1 MKWCKHNYRLFPLFL
16 LLVEFTDV
24 FFSHSMFSLSSE
36 DSYCYEA
43 AEDFK
48 RDITPADVVECDLAQ
63 SIDNID
69 RILQNIDE
77 ESEECGTA
85 IKRNLSCES
94 ESSGDFSGTSI
105 SGFRSKRLNTKRADK
120 TNLSVT
126 PSMEHR
132 TVSAEDN
139 LNRQSSSNVST
150 ISLCKGANNNKIA
163 SNVRSCSTSSISSA
177 HKDIAVSTSVPV
189 ISQCPLSMT
198 SKRLLEEKRDSAGSE
213 TSSAAEEALTDPI
226 EKRKKLKSTLIK
238 RARSVAVF
246 SLKLKEKRA
255 KSESKET
262 EKRKDKVNPRNENIM
277 VGGELSCVPIEM
289 LISMSDVKMATPKKN
304 SGQSLKTGTL
314 SLSSK

>member
-1 MKWCKHNYRLFPLFL
+1 
-16 LLVEFTDV
+16 
-24 FFSHSMFSLSSE
+24 MFSLSSE

-48 RDITPADVVECDLAQ
+48 RDTTPADAVECDLAQ

-77 ESEECGTA
+77 ESEECGVA
-85 IKRNLSCES
+85 IKRDLSCES

-105 SGFRSKRLNTKRADK
+105 SGLKIRRLNTKPTDK
-120 TNLSVT
+120 TDLSVT
-126 PSMEHR
+126 RSMKNR
-132 TVSAEDN
+132 TVSAVDN
-139 LNRQSSSNVST
+139 LNRQSSSNVSS

-163 SNVRSCSTSSISSA
+163 GNLGTCRSTSCIPSA
-177 HKDIAVSTSVPV
+177 QKDNAISTSGSV
-189 ISQCPLSMT
+189 ISQCPLSVT

-255 KSESKET
+255 KSESKEM
-262 EKRKDKVNPRNENIM
+262 EKLKEKTSPRNENIM

-289 LISMSDVKMATPKKN
+289 LISMSDVKMATPKKI
-304 SGQSLKTGTL
+304 SGQSLKTSTSTL
-314 SLSSK
+314 RLNSRSAQK